1 MRVNRR
7 CFPAVEQTASQE
19 YGEKQQAQSAIGIPV
34 VNKLIDGYAERE
46 ETHYEIHNGQMAF
59 VELFHDSTFLRFRNA
74 TNK

>member
-34 VNKLIDGYAERE
+34 VNKLIDGYA
-46 ETHYEIHNGQMAF
+46 
-59 VELFHDSTFLRFRNA
+59 
-74 TNK
+74 